1 MIGVTL
7 LVIGVVV
14 TVGLLRK
21 GDDRMVTLAD
31 GSQVECPVPNA
42 GRRTLASGCVSVLV
56 RRTRGG
62 ARVSIRYSGRCRLS
76 PASWRAACRGR

>member
-21 GDDRMVTLAD
+21 GKSDRMVTLAD
-31 GSQVECPVPNA
+31 GSVEMP
-42 GRRTLASGCVSVLV
+42 GSS
-56 RRTRGG
+56 
-62 ARVSIRYSGRCRLS
+62 
-76 PASWRAACRGR
+76 